1 MQLNS
6 GENNERSE
14 LDLFHSGENYH
25 AYRYMGAHKGG
36 ILGKEG
42 VWFRTWAP
50 NAKSVSVVGDFC
62 NWDRNA
68 FPMNRC
74 SDGGVWECFIADV
87 IPEHAIYKYSIET
100 YDGSCVM
107 KSDPYA
113 FHFETRPNNASVF
126 FDIDGYEWHDEQWP
140 ATKHK
145 HESYS
150 NPMNIY
156 EVHAGSWRKYSD
168 GNHFSYSKLAD
179 ELIPYVKDMGY
190 THIELM
196 PLTEYPFDASW
207 GYQVTGYYAVTSR
220 YGSPFDFMEF
230 VDKCHQAGIYVI
242 MDWVPAH
249 FPRDAFGLAKFDGT
263 PCYEYADWRKG
274 EHKEWGTLVFDYGRN
289 EVVSFLVSS
298 AIFWMDKYHIDGIRV
313 DAVASMLYLDYS
325 RRDGEWLPNKFGG
338 KENLEAVAFLQK
350 LNEAAFKYYP
360 DVLMIAEES
369 TSWPMVSR
377 PTYSGGLGFNYKW
390 NMGWMNDML
399 HYVSLDPLYRPFNHD
414 NLTFSFFYAFSENFI
429 LPISHD
435 EVVYGK
441 ASLINKMPGSYEQK
455 FAGDRTFVAYMMAH
469 PGKKLTFMG
478 TEFGQFKE
486 WDYAMELDWLLLQYP
501 AHNELKNFFKAVN
514 HFYLENS
521 PFWEVDYSWDGFSWI
536 SNDDYTQSCISFR
549 RIDKKGNEIIVVCNF
564 QPMLREDYC
573 IGVPFAGTYSEVF
586 NTDSTEFGGS
596 GISNGTAIVS
606 EDVPM
611 HGFEQSIK
619 LTLPPMSVLY
629 LKCVRKKSK
638 RKPKALA
645 DGEKPA
651 ENKPRKK
658 KAETA
663 QAAAETAETPEKN
676 KTGKKKKTD
685 SE

>member
-126 FDIDGYEWHDEQWP
+126 FDIDGYEWHDEHWP